1 MARRFVLMHDLFIG
15 DAVDDAGRLLQHFQ
29 GGRLIAA
36 FNRFANLLD
45 RSAQSGAQTDIVS
58 ATFLTLFRA
67 FSRLFGVCHGYRG
80 MKKSIKD
87 YKTNWVGLE

>member
-15 DAVDDAGRLLQHFQ
+15 DAVDDAGRLLEHFQ
-29 GGRLIAA
+29 GSRLIAA
-36 FNRFANLLD
+36 FD
-45 RSAQSGAQTDIVS
+45 RLTDFFDGGAQGGAQTDVVS

-67 FSRLFGVCHGYRG
+67 FSRLFGICHGYRG

-87 YKTNWVGLE
+87 YKTNWGGLE